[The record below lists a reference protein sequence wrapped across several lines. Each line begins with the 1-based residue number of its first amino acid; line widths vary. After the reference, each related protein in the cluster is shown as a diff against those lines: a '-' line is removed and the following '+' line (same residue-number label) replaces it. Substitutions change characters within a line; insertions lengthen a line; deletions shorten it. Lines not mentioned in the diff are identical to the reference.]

1 MSNNDYDYH
10 EYNERL
16 KVEKQKLH
24 VKYIAGICIGII
36 TVVLAYR
43 TSDVETFVNQLSFAS
58 TIASI
63 ILSVLAIIMSISGEG
78 KTEGI
83 RNQMSETTMELR
95 KTVETVQTINEGVI
109 NSLNQLEGGINELQ
123 TKIEQIPD
131 NTAEKVYA
139 KNRVGVTRPIR
150 GIEVNLN
157 NERWSRINDKQ
168 QD

>member
-1 MSNNDYDYH
+1 MNNDKCEDYH
-10 EYNERL
+10 YYNEKL

-24 VKYIAGICIGII
+24 VKYIAGICIGI
-36 TVVLAYR
+36 TAVVLAYR
-43 TSDVETFVNQLSFAS
+43 TSEVQTFVNQLSFAS

-109 NSLNQLEGGINELQ
+109 NSLNQLEDGINELQ
-123 TKIEQIPD
+123 TRIEQIPD
-131 NTAEKVYA
+131 NTAEKIYA
-139 KNRVGVTRPIR
+139 KRYQGVTKTRKIA
-150 GIEVNLN
+150 VDNAN
-157 NERWSRINDKQ
+157 NETWRKINDKQ
-168 QD
+168 D

>member
-1 MSNNDYDYH
+1 MSKDCEDFH

-24 VKYIAGICIGII
+24 VKYIAGICITIAA
-36 TVVLAYR
+36 VVLAYR
-43 TSDVETFVNQLSFAS
+43 TSDVQTFVDQLSFAS

-83 RNQMSETTMELR
+83 RSQMTETTLELR
-95 KTVETVQTINEGVI
+95 KTVETVQTINDGVI
-109 NSLNQLEGGINELQ
+109 TNLKQLQDGMNELQ
-123 TKIEQIPD
+123 MKIELIPD

-139 KNRVGVTRPIR
+139 KNHTLTKTRRVQ
-150 GIEVNLN
+150 EVSGS
-157 NERWSRINDKQ
+157 NERWSKINDKQ
-168 QD
+168 N

>member
-1 MSNNDYDYH
+1 MSKDCEDFH

-24 VKYIAGICIGII
+24 VKYIAGICITIA

-43 TSDVETFVNQLSFAS
+43 TSDVQTFVDQLSFSS

-83 RNQMSETTMELR
+83 RSQMTETTLELR
-95 KTVETVQTINEGVI
+95 KTVKTVQTINDGVI
-109 NSLNQLEGGINELQ
+109 TNLKQLQDGMNELQ
-123 TKIEQIPD
+123 MKIEMIPD

-139 KNRVGVTRPIR
+139 KNHTLTKTRRVQ
-150 GIEVNLN
+150 EVSGS
-157 NERWSRINDKQ
+157 NERWSKINDKQ
-168 QD
+168 N